1 MIARPRPARARA
13 RWLAA
18 LLLLLL
24 AVLAVAGC
32 AAGRDSGPPAAPTEQ
47 PTHADRSALSSYRS
61 TRAHTET
68 AALVRLRIPA
78 IDVDSA
84 LEALG
89 RAPDQTIELPGE
101 PGTAGWWSG
110 GPVPARSDRPSCW
123 VTWTPGP
130 DRRCSS
136 GSTSSP
142 PGTRC

>member
-18 LLLLLL
+18 LLPLLLL

-68 AALVRLRIPA
+68 AAPVRLRIPA

-110 GPVPARSDRPSCW
+110 GPSRPGRTGRPAGSRGLQDRTGGVLPAPRAR
-123 VTWTPGP
+123 PG
-130 DRRCSS
+130 DGC
-136 GSTSSP
+136 
-142 PGTRC
+142 